1 MSTEQILKVLKNER
15 ECIRRQ
21 SWSNGNVMLDG
32 IMAHCDRNCAKCDL
46 CLPDTEI
53 LAVYDFLIN
62 GYEMLQN
69 EGAESY
75 MIKCKE
81 PLSKYE
87 IGCIA
92 EQLRGGDTLTVG
104 IQPLPDNIKAV
115 ILGEK
120 EGLEN
125 DNNKG

>member
-1 MSTEQILKVLKNER
+1 MNTEQILKVLKNER
-15 ECIRRQ
+15 DCILNNHDYCLEDCDENCPYYV
-21 SWSNGNVMLDG
+21 SGNEKIEVL
-32 IMAHCDRNCAKCDL
+32 
-46 CLPDTEI
+46 
-53 LAVYDFLIN
+53 DFLIN

-69 EGAESY
+69 KGAESY

-92 EQLRGGDTLTVG
+92 ERLRGGDTLTVG
-104 IQPLPDNIKAV
+104 IQPLSDNIKSV

-120 EGLEN
+120 VVQNGQLY
-125 DNNKG
+125 GIYQM